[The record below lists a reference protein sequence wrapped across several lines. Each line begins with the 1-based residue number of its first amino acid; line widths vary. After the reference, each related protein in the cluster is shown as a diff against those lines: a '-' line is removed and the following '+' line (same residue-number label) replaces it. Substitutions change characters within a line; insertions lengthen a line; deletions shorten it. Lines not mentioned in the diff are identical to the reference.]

1 MSDFKLFQPVT
12 VWDIETEEKRSA
24 YFLYEYV
31 GADYPFLV
39 LFESDDSFSEVYY
52 TDIAKHCIATL
63 L

>member
-1 MSDFKLFQPVT
+1 MTFKLFQPVI
-12 VWDIETEEKRSA
+12 VWDSEAEEERNA

-39 LFESDDSFSEVYY
+39 LFKSEDTFSEVYY
-52 TDIAKHCIATL
+52 TDAVKYCTATL